1 MMRTM
6 NEAEWAHL
14 QPLVDA
20 LVAAGNETRDGGFR
34 PNQGGTDCY
43 MRDPLDYDV
52 LRPLVAQDPHRD
64 RISMGDDRLDCLHCW
79 AGIGG
84 AKYLKAVSGLRPF
97 WPAGGPNRGGWW
109 QRLRRL
115 GGR

>member
-1 MMRTM
+1 MSDP
-6 NEAEWAHL
+6 EWAHL
-14 QPLVDA
+14 QPFVDA
-20 LVAAGNETRDGGFR
+20 LVAAGNEPLDGGFR

-52 LRPLVAQDPHRD
+52 LRPLVARDPHRD

-84 AKYLKAVSGLRPF
+84 ADYLNVMSRPQPSLSAVRR
-97 WPAGGPNRGGWW
+97 WTRRRDRRE
-109 QRLRRL
+109 RLRRL
-115 GGR
+115 LGFS

>member
-1 MMRTM
+1 MSDP
-6 NEAEWAHL
+6 EWAHL

-20 LVAAGNETRDGGFR
+20 LVAAGNEPVDGGFR
-34 PNQGGTDCY
+34 ANQGGTDCY

-64 RISMGDDRLDCLHCW
+64 RISMSDDRVDCLHCW

-84 AKYLKAVSGLRPF
+84 GDFLEAMDRPQPSLAAVRR
-97 WPAGGPNRGGWW
+97 WTRRRDRRE
-109 QRLRRL
+109 RLRRL
-115 GGR
+115 FGR